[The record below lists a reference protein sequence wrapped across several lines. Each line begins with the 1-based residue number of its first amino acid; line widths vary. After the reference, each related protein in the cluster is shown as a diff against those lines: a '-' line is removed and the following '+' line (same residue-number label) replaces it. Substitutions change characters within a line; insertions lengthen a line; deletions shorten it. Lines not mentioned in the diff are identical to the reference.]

1 MLPPFLFLYL
11 GMKENKVN
19 LQEYSEHVDVIV
31 DAARQSFGKAL
42 VDECFTKYL
51 PTVSL
56 GLMMLHIQDPTKAL
70 PDMEMVLFCMA
81 KELSTIKP
89 KYRAKHLTK
98 QSVINSIL
106 DEALEMTLD
115 IGVH

>member
-1 MLPPFLFLYL
+1 MCPPFYFLYL
-11 GMKENKVN
+11 GMEGNKVDLKKYN
-19 LQEYSEHVDVIV
+19 EHVELIIET
-31 DAARQSFGKAL
+31 ARQSFGKA
-42 VDECFTKYL
+42 VVEECYTQYL
-51 PTVSL
+51 PTVGL
-56 GLMMLHIQDPTKAL
+56 GLMMLHVQDPKKPL

-89 KYRAKHLTK
+89 KYRASHMSK

-115 IGVH
+115 IGIN